1 MISPGP
7 SPFLECRSARKG
19 PRRLSVAVLLAV
31 VTLLGSAAC
40 SQSPEVKKEKALER
54 GERYLK
60 ENKINEA
67 IIEIRIALQIDP
79 EFAPALRALGEA
91 YAEKSWNFDAWREL
105 TRAQRISPDS
115 LPIAIALGNVLLELG
130 EWSEAENQAAQIEAQ
145 DQHSPQAMTIRA
157 GVLLGRGKL
166 DEALAIVR
174 AVPVGSLPEA
184 ARIQADVLLRA
195 GKLDEAEATYQS
207 VLAVKPGNVKALVG
221 LGAISLKRRRFD
233 EAKTLYERAKA
244 AQPDNPRASLGL
256 AAIMAEQGK
265 IEEAVRQLEAID
277 PRAQSL
283 DTVLSLGQYY
293 AQANRARDAV
303 RLLKPVVV
311 RYPRVRDARYL
322 LATALSLSGDA
333 EAVQQFEEL
342 DRQGPGNPLIRLRLA
357 AAYTQQGRPRDALA
371 RLDTIAS
378 QSQNLPEY
386 HLERGRALLFLGRL
400 DDASA
405 AGSAAQRLAPQ
416 MPQPYMLQG
425 HVLAQRGNLKGAED
439 KFAKA
444 AAMDPSFVP
453 AHLTAGQL
461 HLATRNV
468 GSALKDFDAAVEANP
483 NSLAAATA
491 KATTLA
497 QQNRLKEAIAF
508 LEEAVRTGK
517 RDPGFYSL
525 LGALYVADGQSG
537 QGATTFR
544 RALEADPKNISAR
557 VGLASLLMTER
568 NDEEAIVQL
577 RAALKEQPDHFI
589 SVFMLRSLYDR
600 LGRPDQAIPMLE
612 EAIKVSPRQVLF
624 VLSLSDLYLNVG
636 RYDDALGRASTLLT
650 AQPGL
655 VVAQQIRGRAHLGKG
670 DGRAALRDFQ
680 EVVRASPKSAPAQF
694 YLAESYVL
702 LGRKQEA
709 EAAYRESIKLEPG
722 FGLARRNLAALRREK
737 PDEGSEQQEMDRLRR
752 VIAADPKDVGAR
764 ELLARVY
771 LYRRQMR
778 EAETELRQVLE
789 RAPTLAEPNFLMAQ
803 ILLSQKKDEE
813 AASYLR
819 AALRTNPSHVGSNL
833 LLGRYLAANG
843 QREQAMR
850 SLEAAL
856 SVNPRLSEAQF
867 LLVNLYAES
876 RRLPEALTLARDL
889 QQTEPR
895 SVRTWVLTGAVL
907 VAQDNPRDA
916 VDAFGKALKI
926 DGESV
931 EAYRGLGQALGL
943 LGQYDRAEQS
953 YRKAL
958 AIRDHDLISL
968 NNLAWMLSEIRKK
981 PDEALPFAVRAQQL
995 APQSASV
1002 IDTLGWI
1009 HYRRQSY
1016 AEAEKLLILAAERAP
1031 SDSAVRFHLGMTYA
1045 KLGRPQDAVSA
1056 LRRAAQLDPK
1066 LAERENITQAIKDLG
1081 G

>member
-1 MISPGP
+1 
-7 SPFLECRSARKG
+7 
-19 PRRLSVAVLLAV
+19 
-31 VTLLGSAAC
+31 
-40 SQSPEVKKEKALER
+40 
-54 GERYLK
+54 
-60 ENKINEA
+60 
-67 IIEIRIALQIDP
+67 
-79 EFAPALRALGEA
+79 
-91 YAEKSWNFDAWREL
+91 
-105 TRAQRISPDS
+105 
-115 LPIAIALGNVLLELG
+115 
-130 EWSEAENQAAQIEAQ
+130 
-145 DQHSPQAMTIRA
+145 
-157 GVLLGRGKL
+157 
-166 DEALAIVR
+166 
-174 AVPVGSLPEA
+174 
-184 ARIQADVLLRA
+184 
-195 GKLDEAEATYQS
+195 
-207 VLAVKPGNVKALVG
+207 
-221 LGAISLKRRRFD
+221 
-233 EAKTLYERAKA
+233 
-244 AQPDNPRASLGL
+244 
-256 AAIMAEQGK
+256 
-265 IEEAVRQLEAID
+265 
-277 PRAQSL
+277 
-283 DTVLSLGQYY
+283 
-293 AQANRARDAV
+293 
-303 RLLKPVVV
+303 
-311 RYPRVRDARYL
+311 
-322 LATALSLSGDA
+322 
-333 EAVQQFEEL
+333 
-342 DRQGPGNPLIRLRLA
+342 
-357 AAYTQQGRPRDALA
+357 
-371 RLDTIAS
+371 
-378 QSQNLPEY
+378 
-386 HLERGRALLFLGRL
+386 
-400 DDASA
+400 
-405 AGSAAQRLAPQ
+405 
-416 MPQPYMLQG
+416 
-425 HVLAQRGNLKGAED
+425 
-439 KFAKA
+439 
-444 AAMDPSFVP
+444 
-453 AHLTAGQL
+453 
-461 HLATRNV
+461 
-468 GSALKDFDAAVEANP
+468 
-483 NSLAAATA
+483 
-491 KATTLA
+491 
-497 QQNRLKEAIAF
+497 
-508 LEEAVRTGK
+508 
-517 RDPGFYSL
+517 
-525 LGALYVADGQSG
+525 
-537 QGATTFR
+537 
-544 RALEADPKNISAR
+544 
-557 VGLASLLMTER
+557 MTER
-568 NDEEAIVQL
+568 NDEEAIAQL
-577 RAALKEQPDHFI
+577 RAALKEQPDHFL

-650 AQPGL
+650 AQPRL

-722 FGLARRNLAALRREK
+722 FGLARRNLAALRGEK

-764 ELLARVY
+764 EL
-771 LYRRQMR
+771 
-778 EAETELRQVLE
+778 
-789 RAPTLAEPNFLMAQ
+789 
-803 ILLSQKKDEE
+803 
-813 AASYLR
+813 
-819 AALRTNPSHVGSNL
+819 
-833 LLGRYLAANG
+833 
-843 QREQAMR
+843 
-850 SLEAAL
+850 
-856 SVNPRLSEAQF
+856 
-867 LLVNLYAES
+867 
-876 RRLPEALTLARDL
+876 LARDL

-981 PDEALPFAVRAQQL
+981 PDAALPFAVRAQQL